1 MAAAIVADQAFNDG
15 GVTKAVAEEVLAP
28 IAKELAGFFAEVLGP
43 IIADIF
49 NAIGQFVYDIL
60 DLAVV
65 DEMAKEL
72 VVKGPAK
79 LLDIV
84 GEVLGDAFE
93 DIKKAWEGIKDL
105 IGIIKDG
112 LEAIGALDFIDKLM
126 GSGRRS
132 DVSLISNQPHF
143 LSSEEFIEVTD
154 GNGNVGYL
162 SSSDQDL
169 LMGGGGLEELQEG
182 M

>member
-1 MAAAIVADQAFNDG
+1 MTAVAADQAFNDG
-15 GVTKAVAEEVLAP
+15 AVTKAAAKEVLEP

-43 IIADIF
+43 IIAEIF
-49 NAIGQFVYDIL
+49 DVIGGIVYNIL
-60 DLAVV
+60 DLKYV
-65 DEMAKEL
+65 DKMAKEIIL
-72 VVKGPAK
+72 KGPAK

-84 GEVLGDAFE
+84 GEILGNAFE

-105 IGIIKDG
+105 IDIIKNG
-112 LEAIGALDFIDKLM
+112 LDAIGALDFVEKIM

-143 LSSEEFIEVTD
+143 LSSDEFIEVTD

-169 LMGGGGLEELQEG
+169 LMGSGSLEELQNG